1 MSNHYVSASA
11 EGAWVK
17 RAIFVSL
24 YALLLE
30 SLIEWGI
37 VIYLYVARHVDAK
50 MTPSLILALAASF
63 FIVPLVVLHSF
74 LAWQYNKVA
83 RFTSQK
89 AMLRIVC
96 SWVLG
101 VAIVISIAA
110 VATGLVV
117 VSQHLPCLA
126 EEGNGSFWKMGVS
139 CALYRASI
147 IDSVVS
153 VITLFLFFG
162 FRQTCGRPY
171 EVSLLGM
178 YTRQSSFSICDDS
191 ILSSWST
198 ESDNSLKNDI
208 YHVCRR
214 PDITYGR
221 GLYMSSSD
229 NTIPMSAS
237 IEYPNIVHHK
247 SHPGFEAEYDSDTTD
262 LLSGTTL
269 SPQETLTRKL
279 PGVMTSSDLLSCVSR
294 TPTATTFSSY
304 GDRSKQMAP
313 VELPGASP
321 STFGHKRQKSSA
333 SSLRRLLPKLFSQ
346 PLSADPQIRALADA
360 TTEADV
366 EKEALVAG
374 RPPTPKKEYAPGHPL
389 ASAPVEKPLPAI
401 TAEAPTLEANQLR
414 ARALTRSVTMN
425 SADAPEV
432 LVPEPLNVRRSNTA
446 HTAPVPRSAYIPY
459 QGAFTAIPPHPT
471 ARPGLAQASSYRGV
485 PIDREAASRQNSR
498 RSNRRQSQVYQFD
511 SSQIPR
517 HTQSQ
522 HQPHQNHYGRRWYQ
536 EHNRRMS
543 SSSRGSDAELTYS
556 NLRRPRS
563 NTYGGLASAPSRLD
577 SIRETGTSVDE
588 APESYLS
595 ESNAYRDTTRTNSV
609 TGH

>member
-1 MSNHYVSASA
+1 MSNSYGSASA
-11 EGAWVK
+11 EGAWMK
-17 RAIFVSL
+17 RAILICL
-24 YALLLE
+24 YVLLLE

-37 VIYLYVARHVDAK
+37 VIYLYVERSVDAE
-50 MTPSLILALAASF
+50 MTPSLILALVASF
-63 FIVPLVVLHSF
+63 LTVPLVGLHSF
-74 LAWQYNKVA
+74 LAWQYSRVA

-96 SWVLG
+96 IWVSGLAILIW
-101 VAIVISIAA
+101 VAAI
-110 VATGLVV
+110 ATGLVV
-117 VSQHLPCLA
+117 ISRHLLCLA
-126 EEGNGSFWKMGVS
+126 DEDDGNFWKLGVS

-153 VITLFLFFG
+153 FITLCLFFG
-162 FRQTCGRPY
+162 LRQFCCRPY
-171 EVSLLGM
+171 DVSLLGI
-178 YTRQSSFSICDDS
+178 YRRQPSFSICDNS

-208 YHVCRR
+208 YYVCRR

-221 GLYMSSSD
+221 GLYMSSTD
-229 NTIPMSAS
+229 NTIPNSTSM
-237 IEYPNIVHHK
+237 EYPTVVYHK

-279 PGVMTSSDLLSCVSR
+279 PGVMTSSDILSCVSR
-294 TPTATTFSSY
+294 TATTATLSPY
-304 GDRSKQMAP
+304 GDHYKQGVP
-313 VELPGASP
+313 VELPGGSP
-321 STFGHKRQKSSA
+321 SRIGHQRQKSSA

-346 PLSADPQIRALADA
+346 PLSADPQIRALAESSA
-360 TTEADV
+360 GVDV
-366 EKEALVAG
+366 EKEALVVE

-401 TAEAPTLEANQLR
+401 IAGSYKPEAKGRTLP
-414 ARALTRSVTMN
+414 RSVTLN

-446 HTAPVPRSAYIPY
+446 HTAPVSRSKHTPY
-459 QGAFTAIPPHPT
+459 QGASVSTLPQPA
-471 ARPGLAQASSYRGV
+471 ARPCLAQASSYRGL
-485 PIDREAASRQNSR
+485 PIDCEGASRQNAR
-498 RSNRRQSQVYQFD
+498 QSNKRQSQLYQINPA
-511 SSQIPR
+511 QIPR

-522 HQPHQNHYGRRWYQ
+522 HRPHQHSNGHRWYQ

-543 SSSRGSDAELTYS
+543 SSTRGNDVELVYS

-588 APESYLS
+588 ATESYLS
-595 ESNAYRDTTRTNSV
+595 GANAYRETT
-609 TGH
+609 